1 MRRLEAL
8 ADEKHQA
15 AFKSIV
21 DKFTPANWRRECVTD
36 IDAPAFPE
44 KPEEAGY

>member
-1 MRRLEAL
+1 MTGIF
-8 ADEKHQA
+8 QA
-15 AFKSIV
+15 AFKSVV
-21 DKFTPANWRRECVTD
+21 DKFTPDNWRRECRAP